1 MHRFHIPPG
10 TANGAEAQ
18 LSPEESHHA
27 VRVLRLAPGDAVT
40 LLDGAGVEARGSVLV
55 ADKRAV
61 RVAVRE
67 RIVHPP
73 LPCAVTLLQ
82 ALPKGRLMDTIVE
95 KATELGAARIVPL
108 LTEHTVSRPD
118 EDSAASKLE
127 KWRATALEAVKQCGN
142 PWLPRIEAPV
152 SFADFLRRNERFD
165 LALVASLHPGTR
177 SMRAVFAEFQARE
190 NRPPAT
196 VAVWVGP
203 EGDFTVQEIAALV
216 SSGVQAITLGPLV
229 LRCDT
234 AAVAVLARVLGE
246 SDAGESGKVGG

>member
-10 TANGAEAQ
+10 SAKADEVL

-27 VRVLRLAPGDAVT
+27 LRVLRLAPGDAVT
-40 LLDGAGVEARGSVLV
+40 LLDGAGVEARGSILV

-61 RVAVRE
+61 RVGVRE

-82 ALPKGRLMDTIVE
+82 ALPKGRLMDSIVE
-95 KATELGAARIVPL
+95 KATELGAARIMPL

-118 EDSAASKLE
+118 GDHAANKLE
-127 KWRATALEAVKQCGN
+127 KWRTTALEAVKQCGN
-142 PWLPRIEAPV
+142 PWLPQVEAPV
-152 SFADFLRRNERFD
+152 TFAEFLRRAERFD
-165 LALVASLHPGTR
+165 LALVASLHPGAR
-177 SMRAVFAEFQARE
+177 PIRAVFAEFAARE
-190 NRPPAT
+190 QRRPAT

-203 EGDFTVQEIAALV
+203 EGDFSPAEIATLV
-216 SSGVQAITLGPLV
+216 DRGVQPITLGRLV

-234 AAVAVLARVLGE
+234 AAVTVLALALNE
-246 SDAGESGKVGG
+246 AT

>member
-10 TANGAEAQ
+10 TANGAEVL

-27 VRVLRLAPGDAVT
+27 LRVLRLAPGDAVT
-40 LLDGAGVEARGSVLV
+40 LLDGAGVEARGSILA

-61 RVAVRE
+61 RVGVRE

-108 LTEHTVSRPD
+108 LTEHTISRPD
-118 EDSAASKLE
+118 DDHAASKLE
-127 KWRATALEAVKQCGN
+127 KWRTTALEAVKQCGN

-152 SFADFLRRNERFD
+152 TFSDFLRRKERFD
-165 LALVASLHPGTR
+165 LALVASLHPGAR
-177 SMRAVFAEFQARE
+177 PLRAVFAEFQGRE
-190 NRPPAT
+190 HRRPT
-196 VAVWVGP
+196 SVAVWVGP
-203 EGDFTVQEIAALV
+203 EGDFTPPEIAALV
-216 SSGVQAITLGPLV
+216 NDGVQPITLGRLV

-234 AAVAVLARVLGE
+234 AAVTTLALVLNEA
-246 SDAGESGKVGG
+246 AG